1 MVEICSEMRWCSHES
16 KGQYTSRQKRE
27 RKLFFW

>member
-16 KGQYTSRQKRE
+16 KG
-27 RKLFFW
+27 L